1 MKKIITIIIASVF
14 ATPGFSQNN
23 VKLED
28 LKTPNSPGFQLLDI
42 SPSSIERPTN
52 PKEFSLKL
60 LNHVGEGSLLPKNYA
75 FEFSPFWFGNHKKT
89 KIKNGV
95 RTTVDNVYTYLDLD
109 ESTTPKSAVI
119 RTGLWR
125 KFSLSLV
132 STFADSTSGSLLANT
147 NYVALGGRTNLLTI
161 RSRKQNN
168 NLVKGVLAAAK
179 RMNDLGAIR
188 PDGTRPTADEL
199 EKLIDK
205 DQEFLDNINL
215 LRSLPLLQ
223 WEVAYAYSH
232 AFKENEFSQDRFN
245 RSGFWTTIAI
255 NAPLGKKETTAAG
268 TTKNNN
274 HFISFIGHLK
284 LSKDNV
290 LTDTLAQVF
299 NKKSFTDFGGKI
311 EYNLKRFTVSAEYV
325 SRKYKDVSE
334 VDSDRTAGCFQY
346 KINDNL
352 YVAATFGRNFGDFRN
367 VFTVLG
373 LNWGFGK
380 SSLTDK

>member
-1 MKKIITIIIASVF
+1 
-14 ATPGFSQNN
+14 
-23 VKLED
+23 
-28 LKTPNSPGFQLLDI
+28 
-42 SPSSIERPTN
+42 
-52 PKEFSLKL
+52 
-60 LNHVGEGSLLPKNYA
+60 
-75 FEFSPFWFGNHKKT
+75 
-89 KIKNGV
+89 V

-179 RMNDLGAIR
+179 RMNDLGAMR
-188 PDGTRPTADEL
+188 PNGTRPTADEL